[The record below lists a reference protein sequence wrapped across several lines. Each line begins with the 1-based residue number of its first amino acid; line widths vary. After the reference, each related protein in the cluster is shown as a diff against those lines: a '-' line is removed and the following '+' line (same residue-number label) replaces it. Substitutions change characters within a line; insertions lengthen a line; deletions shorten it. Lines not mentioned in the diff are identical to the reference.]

1 MKVLNKFLK
10 NGTGNYVEG
19 VVNDRTGSGPVRST
33 SCETPHDTFKIASW
47 NIGTMRDR
55 SSEIVETITRRN
67 IDLCCVQ
74 EVRWRGA
81 SARHITGK
89 DSRYKF
95 FWVGNNQGTSGVGV
109 LLAEKWVDKV
119 YDIKRVSDRIMLI
132 KLLVGEAV
140 LTVLSVYA
148 PQTGLEESTKDAFY
162 DSLQTVISELP
173 DKEIV
178 IPCGDWNGH
187 VGREAAGYEGVHGG
201 SGYGERNADGD
212 RVLEFAVANDF
223 VIGNTFFVK
232 RDSHLITYQ
241 SGNAKTQIDFILLR
255 KVIPSEEC
263 VPQHKL
269 LICELRLK
277 TSKPHPKPFSPKL
290 RYWKLK
296 EPTVQEEYKRVFKSK
311 VNAFNN
317 VEASTEEIWNQLKT
331 ALLDTT
337 NETCDKTKKR
347 HHKRETWWWNDEVNS
362 AIAEKRR
369 CWKAWKQGGGKE
381 QYLQAKQ
388 NAKRT
393 VYTAKK
399 TAEEKKFSDL
409 KPGMDNIFKIAKQL
423 RKDIQD
429 VVGDKCVKDDSG
441 KLSFDNEAKKVAWKQ
456 HYERLL
462 NEEFSWNPEDLTAD
476 PVVGPP
482 IHIDVE
488 MVVKAITKMKTGKA
502 AGPSGIVAEML
513 KASGD
518 TGARLVADLAND
530 MVRNGVIPS
539 DWEDS
544 FIINIYK
551 GKGDALE
558 RGNYRG
564 LKLLFVIVLE
574 ALSCEFRTGTPWE
587 LLYADDLVISAETEE
602 GLKMKLNKW
611 KTEMEA
617 KGLRVNM
624 GKTKIMV
631 SGVNLQTLKDSGE
644 YPCSVC
650 RKGVGSNSIYC
661 AGCSHWVHKKCSGVT
676 DSLKSNPDYR
686 CSRCKGTARP
696 IDGRPHNEWLLMQDK
711 KLDVVDSFCYL
722 GDTIGAGGGCDLSVI
737 TRIRSAWGK
746 FRELLPILTSHAL
759 SYITRGQIYS
769 TYIRTVLL
777 YASECWAPN
786 VNDLL
791 KLQRNDRAMIRW
803 TCNVRLKDHISSDS
817 LLRKLGINNIQTLLR
832 YNRLRWFGHVVRN
845 DGCINSITEFEV
857 VGQRG
862 RGRPKKTWKDTINND
877 LRHWKL
883 SRADPANR
891 MEWRKKLRTN
901 IGAVR
906 PTLSGTDTLN
916 E

>member
-1 MKVLNKFLK
+1 ML
-10 NGTGNYVEG
+10 
-19 VVNDRTGSGPVRST
+19 RQ
-33 SCETPHDTFKIASW
+33 DTI
-47 NIGTMRDR
+47 
-55 SSEIVETITRRN
+55 
-67 IDLCCVQ
+67 
-74 EVRWRGA
+74 
-81 SARHITGK
+81 GK

-119 YDIKRVSDRIMLI
+119 YDIKRVSDRIMMI
-132 KLLVGEAV
+132 KLLVGEVV

-162 DSLQTVISELP
+162 ESLQTVISELP

-255 KVIPSEEC
+255 KRNLKMAKDIKVIPSEEC

-277 TSKPHPKPFSPKL
+277 TPKPHPKPFSPKL
-290 RYWKLK
+290 RYWRLK
-296 EPTVQEEYKRVFKSK
+296 EPTVQEEYERVFKSK

-337 NETCDKTKKR
+337 NETCGKTKKR

-381 QYLQAKQ
+381 QYLQAKR

-409 KPGMDNIFKIAKQL
+409 KPGMDDIFKIAKQL
-423 RKDIQD
+423 RKDNQD

-441 KLSFDNEAKKVAWKQ
+441 NLSFDNEAKKVAWKQ

-476 PVVGPP
+476 PVVGP
-482 IHIDVE
+482 H
-488 MVVKAITKMKTGKA
+488 
-502 AGPSGIVAEML
+502 S
-513 KASGD
+513 
-518 TGARLVADLAND
+518 
-530 MVRNGVIPS
+530 IPS

-558 RGNYRG
+558 RGNYR
-564 LKLLFVIVLE
+564 
-574 ALSCEFRTGTPWE
+574 SQTP
-587 LLYADDLVISAETEE
+587 
-602 GLKMKLNKW
+602 
-611 KTEMEA
+611 
-617 KGLRVNM
+617 
-624 GKTKIMV
+624 
-631 SGVNLQTLKDSGE
+631 
-644 YPCSVC
+644 
-650 RKGVGSNSIYC
+650 
-661 AGCSHWVHKKCSGVT
+661 
-676 DSLKSNPDYR
+676 
-686 CSRCKGTARP
+686 
-696 IDGRPHNEWLLMQDK
+696 
-711 KLDVVDSFCYL
+711 
-722 GDTIGAGGGCDLSVI
+722 
-737 TRIRSAWGK
+737 
-746 FRELLPILTSHAL
+746 
-759 SYITRGQIYS
+759 
-769 TYIRTVLL
+769 
-777 YASECWAPN
+777 
-786 VNDLL
+786 
-791 KLQRNDRAMIRW
+791 
-803 TCNVRLKDHISSDS
+803 
-817 LLRKLGINNIQTLLR
+817 
-832 YNRLRWFGHVVRN
+832 
-845 DGCINSITEFEV
+845 
-857 VGQRG
+857 
-862 RGRPKKTWKDTINND
+862 
-877 LRHWKL
+877 
-883 SRADPANR
+883 
-891 MEWRKKLRTN
+891 
-901 IGAVR
+901 
-906 PTLSGTDTLN
+906 
-916 E
+916 